1 MGTIT
6 QLEDVKPVPGQLVK
20 MNEVV
25 VIHLTTS
32 SVVVI
37 SDVIATLSI
46 VGNLLTVVILRRQA
60 AILGK
65 GHQQ

>member
-6 QLEDVKPVPGQLVK
+6 QLEDVKTVSGQLVK

-25 VIHLTTS
+25 VIHLTTP

-46 VGNLLTVVILRRQA
+46 VRDLLTVILRGQA

-65 GHQQ
+65 E